1 MEVGKMKKFI
11 AICSG
16 LGISLA
22 LASSSVAG
30 SFEDSMTKCLTKNA
44 NTRDSAVVML
54 GCTANCG
61 KLSDCKV
68 LSDSAP
74 GKGFD
79 KAAICV
85 ADALPMGGKTGEVKV
100 PMRFPGGG

>member
-1 MEVGKMKKFI
+1 MKKII
-11 AICSG
+11 AISSG

-22 LASSSVAG
+22 LAGASVAG
-30 SFEDSMTKCLTKNA
+30 SFEDSMTRCLTKNA
-44 NTRDSAVVML
+44 NTRDAAVVML
-54 GCTANCG
+54 GCTANGG

-68 LSDSAP
+68 ISDSAP

-85 ADALPMGGKTGEVKV
+85 ADALPMGGKTGDVKV

>member
-1 MEVGKMKKFI
+1 MKKII
-11 AICSG
+11 AISSG

-22 LASSSVAG
+22 LAGASVAG
-30 SFEDSMTKCLTKNA
+30 SFEDSMTRCLTKNA

-54 GCTANCG
+54 GCTANGG

-68 LSDSAP
+68 ISDSAP